1 MVVGGVGA
9 FARLGASLIVT
20 IRWNRAIRVFPIV
33 PHYHRHRG
41 RLRYTCGMKYG
52 PEHCVLKNGRLYFQ
66 PPRDVPAFFDV
77 KPLGRDNRKARAL
90 GKRLE

>member
-1 MVVGGVGA
+1 
-9 FARLGASLIVT
+9 
-20 IRWNRAIRVFPIV
+20 
-33 PHYHRHRG
+33 
-41 RLRYTCGMKYG
+41 MKYG
-52 PEHCVLKNGRLYFQ
+52 SERCVLKNGRLYFQ